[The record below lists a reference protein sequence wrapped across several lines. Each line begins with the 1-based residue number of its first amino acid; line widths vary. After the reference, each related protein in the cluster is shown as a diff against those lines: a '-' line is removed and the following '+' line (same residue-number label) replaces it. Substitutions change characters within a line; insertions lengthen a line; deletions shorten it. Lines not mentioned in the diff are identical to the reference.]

1 MQRTTTDGSGSDN
14 YKWVILGLL
23 TIAQL
28 VMSIGSYAWGP
39 MAPFLRDEFGI
50 NRTQI
55 GTIVSSLYF
64 SSVIVAL
71 PAGFAVDRHGAR
83 PILIIALVTM
93 GLSFVILSAVNQFSC
108 FIVFAGLSGIG
119 YGMIVNGLFKVS
131 HPVLMTG
138 SFPHPPFRLFH
149 EACSCCPAC

>member
-93 GLSFVILSAVNQFSC
+93 GLSFVILSAVNQFSF

-131 HPVLMTG
+131 H
-138 SFPHPPFRLFH
+138 FR
-149 EACSCCPAC
+149 S